1 MEKFPLENTLLFKKY
16 REEKKQIE
24 ENKWYLSEKAGR
36 DVGWEK
42 ALLDWMLYHKKDYL
56 KKKNQ

>member
-1 MEKFPLENTLLFKKY
+1 MNDFPLKDSLLYKKY
-16 REEKKQIE
+16 LDERKQIE

-42 ALLDWMLYHKKDYL
+42 ALLDWMLKYKRKGL
-56 KKKNQ
+56 KK